1 MHKGDLC
8 IMINLP
14 PLSAIRA
21 FEAAS
26 RHMSFTKAGAELGL
40 TQAAVS
46 YQIKLLEE
54 KLGFAVFER
63 KTRKVE
69 LTQKGSALAEGVV
82 EAFTRLRQTFQDVQD
97 AEATE
102 LVVSSNTTFA
112 VNWLA
117 SRMFSFQMQNPDI
130 AVRLVSYGPWEKPQF
145 DQADVTISACYPPP
159 KGNLIIPL
167 VAAKFTPLVAPELA
181 ESIGGINKPADLLKL
196 PIIDPDDPWWRT
208 WFDAAG
214 LPDADLTKWPTSRM
228 GSQALEANRAIAGQG
243 VAILTPYFCRQALQ
257 DGLLIQPFDLVCEA
271 KDESW
276 ALSYP
281 PLNRKSRKVRLFR
294 DWVVSELERDG
305 LKCPGEA
312 PVGADA

>member
-1 MHKGDLC
+1 MTL
-8 IMINLP
+8 NLP

-26 RHMSFTKAGAELGL
+26 RHLSFTKAGNELGL

-63 KTRKVE
+63 KTRKID
-69 LTQKGSALAEGVV
+69 LTQKGALLAEGVV
-82 EAFTRLRQTFQDVQD
+82 EAFSRLRQTFQDVQD
-97 AEATE
+97 ADASE

-130 AVRLVSYGPWEKPQF
+130 AVRLVSYGPWEKPKF
-145 DQADVTISACYPPP
+145 DQADVTISACYPAP
-159 KGNLIIPL
+159 KGNLFIPL
-167 VAAKFTPLVAPELA
+167 IAAEFTPLVAPQLA
-181 ESIGGINKPADLLKL
+181 QGIGGINTPADLLKL

-208 WFDAAG
+208 WFSAAG

-257 DGLLIQPFDLVCEA
+257 QGQLIQPFDLVCAED
-271 KDESW
+271 DESW

-281 PLNRKSRKVRLFR
+281 PRNKNSRKVRLFQ
-294 DWVVSELERDG
+294 DWVVSELGRDG
-305 LKCPGEA
+305 LHCPEA
-312 PVGADA
+312 VLIGSDD